1 MSPEKL
7 TLMKLLAA
15 CLLAAWVAGSS
26 DCGAGEIQFE
36 RIFGPEVP
44 TGPYKHPAC
53 FDELANGDLYL
64 VFFSGQGEYGDA
76 HASVWASRLKKDAK
90 KWTKP
95 VIIASN
101 PFHSL
106 GNAVVWQAPDGV
118 VWLFYV
124 SRYGETWSDSR
135 ITAKI
140 SRDGAQTWSESF
152 MLTFQPGTMVRG
164 HPIVLSNGDYL
175 LPAYHETGHDP
186 ENVGADTT
194 SFFLRFNPAQKQWME
209 TGHIRSLK
217 GNLQPSPAAIIDSH
231 LMAFC
236 RRGGNYEPTT
246 NGWLIRAESLDGGQ
260 TWSEGRDSHIRNP
273 NAAVDLLKLRNGHLL
288 LVFNDSM
295 NDRTPLTAAIS
306 TDGGKTFLRRRN
318 LIDDPKGD
326 FGYPT
331 AIQTHDGQIQV
342 LFTSDERSVVRRAIF
357 AEEDITEPGRR

>member
-1 MSPEKL
+1 
-7 TLMKLLAA
+7 MKSLAA
-15 CLLAAWVAGSS
+15 CVLAASIAGLSPC
-26 DCGAGEIQFE
+26 DAAGIQFE

-76 HASVWASRLKKDAK
+76 HASVWSSRLKKGTR

-95 VIIASN
+95 VVIASN

-106 GNAVVWQAPDGV
+106 GNAVVWQGPDGV

-194 SFFLRFNPAQKQWME
+194 SFFLRFNPTRRQWTE
-209 TGHIRSLK
+209 TGHVRSPK
-217 GNLQPSPAAIIDSH
+217 GNLQPSPAAITGSQLI
-231 LMAFC
+231 AFC

-246 NGWLIRAESLDGGQ
+246 NGWLIRAESDDNGQ
-260 TWSEGRDSHIRNP
+260 TWSEGRDSDIRNP
-273 NAAVDLLKLRNGHLL
+273 NAAVDLLQLRNGHLL

-295 NDRTPLTAAIS
+295 NDRTPLTAALS
-306 TDGGKTFLRRRN
+306 TDGGKSFSRRRN
-318 LIDDPKGD
+318 LIADSTGD
-326 FGYPT
+326 FGYPV
-331 AIQTHDGQIQV
+331 AIQTRDGKIQV
-342 LFTSDERSVVRRAIF
+342 LFTSDERSVIRRAIF
-357 AEEDITEPGRR
+357 TEEDITGPAAP